1 MPKTPNER
9 TLATLRLRVG
19 CHETP
24 AGTNNGPCV
33 NEAQERTW
41 LRVPGP
47 GQQGW
52 PWCVAEFQLTVWKV
66 FGKEYP
72 RATAEVCDL
81 ADDARERGL
90 TIPKEMAK
98 PGDWPCLGCDH
109 ITCLVSRDAAAGTF
123 VGLGGNQSDAV
134 QESTYQWSRVTVVIS
149 TMRLAALLEGVV
161 APVTP
166 VKPKRRPV
174 YQVVRGEGEKARVVY
189 TSPFLDAA
197 AFKAAELIRRGATG
211 AKLIKRPPKP

>member
-109 ITCLVSRDAAAGTF
+109 ITCLVSRDAATGTF

-134 QESTYQWSRVTVVIS
+134 QESTYQWSRATVVIS
-149 TMRLAALLEGVV
+149 TMRLAALLEGVI
-161 APVTP
+161 APVPP

-174 YQVVRGEGEKARVVY
+174 YQVVRGEGEKARIVY
-189 TSPFLDAA
+189 TSPSLDAA
-197 AFKAAELIRRGATG
+197 ASKAAELIRKGAQG

>member
-9 TLATLRLRVG
+9 TLAALRLRVG
-19 CHETP
+19 CVEIP
-24 AGTNNGPCV
+24 RGSNNGPCV

-81 ADDARERGL
+81 AADARARSL

-98 PGDWPCLGCDH
+98 PGDWLCLGCDH
-109 ITCLVSRDAAAGTF
+109 ITCLVSRDGSTF

-134 QESTYQWSRVTVVIS
+134 RESSYQWARVTAVIS
-149 TMRLAALLEGVV
+149 TVRLAALLEGTG
-161 APVTP
+161 TP
-166 VKPKRRPV
+166 VPPPKPKRRPV

-189 TSPFLDAA
+189 TSPSLDAA
-197 AFKAAELIRRGATG
+197 ASKAAELIKKGATG
-211 AKLIKRPPKP
+211 ARLIKRPPKP

>member
-1 MPKTPNER
+1 MPPTPNQR
-9 TLATLRLRVG
+9 TLAALRFRVG
-19 CHETP
+19 CHEIP
-24 AGTNNGPCV
+24 AGSNNGPCV

-72 RATAEVCDL
+72 RLSAEVCDL
-81 ADDARERGL
+81 AADARDRSL
-90 TIPKEMAK
+90 TIPPGAAK
-98 PGDWPCLGCDH
+98 PGDWLCLGCDH

-134 QESTYQWSRVTVVIS
+134 RESPYQWSRVTAVIS
-149 TMRLAALLEGVV
+149 TMRLAALLEGTG
-161 APVTP
+161 TP
-166 VKPKRRPV
+166 VPPPKPKRRPV

-189 TSPFLDAA
+189 TSPSLDAA
-197 AFKAAELIRRGATG
+197 ASKAAELIRKGATG